1 MKRIISIIVLVSII
15 MHLGLFGIPYIKGV
29 NLIGSKAAY
38 AAEEKEE
45 LPEGTRNLLLAL
57 ILLYVLFFHREQPSK
72 APVETPPKAEVPIEQ
87 KGFEAPAIAPF
98 KLGEEVKV
106 NKSYTIRNAWKIT
119 LDSYQLF
126 EGGAIE
132 FNFLIENIQDKVASC
147 ELKTNTYLMDR
158 EGNKYH
164 KVHIS
169 KPGRREYIPN
179 VPVEIKVS
187 FFGLKEGMKAF
198 ILYLNFEGNIL
209 LENRWEGK
217 ELFFGPI
224 K

>member
-15 MHLGLFGIPYIKGV
+15 MNLSLFGIPCIKNINFV
-29 NLIGSKAAY
+29 GSDVAY
-38 AAEEKEE
+38 AAEEEEKE
-45 LPEGTRNLLLAL
+45 LPEGTRNLILAL
-57 ILLYVLFFHREQPSK
+57 LLLYVLFFQKKTPTSVSSS
-72 APVETPPKAEVPIEQ
+72 APRVEE
-87 KGFEAPAIAPF
+87 KGFAAPAIAPF

-147 ELKTNTYLMDR
+147 EIKTSTYLMDR
-158 EGNKYH
+158 GGNKYH
-164 KVHIS
+164 KVYIS

-187 FFGLKEGMKAF
+187 FFDLKEDMKAF
-198 ILYLNFEGNIL
+198 ILYLNFEGGIL

>member
-1 MKRIISIIVLVSII
+1 MKRVISIIVLVSII
-15 MHLGLFGIPYIKGV
+15 MHLGLFGIPYIKGI
-29 NLIGSKAAY
+29 NLVGSNLAY
-38 AAEEKEE
+38 AAEEEKE

-57 ILLYVLFFHREQPSK
+57 ILLYVLFFQRKQ
-72 APVETPPKAEVPIEQ
+72 APPKEEVSVQER
-87 KGFEAPAIAPF
+87 GFEAPAIAPF

-106 NKSYTIRNAWKIT
+106 NKSYTVRNAWKIT
-119 LDSYQLF
+119 LASYQLF
-126 EGGAIE
+126 EGGAVE
-132 FNFLIENIQDKVASC
+132 FNFLVENIQDKVASC

-158 EGNKYH
+158 KGNKYY

-187 FFGLKEGMKAF
+187 FFDLKEDMKAF